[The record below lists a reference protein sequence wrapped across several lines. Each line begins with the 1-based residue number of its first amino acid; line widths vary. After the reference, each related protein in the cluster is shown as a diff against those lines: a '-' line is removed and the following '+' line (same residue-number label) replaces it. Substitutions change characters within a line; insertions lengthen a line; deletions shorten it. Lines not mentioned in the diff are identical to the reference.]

1 MVPRLIGET
10 MTTAR
15 NFARVLAA
23 ILLPVALCVGPTWLA
38 IVMGW

>member
-1 MVPRLIGET
+1 

-15 NFARVLAA
+15 NLARVLAA

-38 IVMGW
+38 MAMGW